1 MADMTL
7 KTLIQIAKGLAAEF
21 GSGCEVVV
29 HDLTGG
35 NIENSIVHIENGS
48 VTDRTVGGG
57 PSKAVL
63 EALQKSP
70 EDLEDRCAYLMQTG
84 NGRVVKSTTLY
95 IRDEEGKPVY
105 VFSVNFDIT
114 NLTAMSSALH
124 AIIDTPAEEADGQE
138 EPARIVTDV
147 NSLLD
152 ELLEQSVKLVGVPVP
167 FMTKEDKIRAIRYLN
182 DAGAFLITKSGD
194 RVSKFFGISKYT
206 LYSYVDINK

>member
-1 MADMTL
+1 MADMIL
-7 KTLIQIAKGLAAEF
+7 RTLIQIAKGLAAEF
-21 GSGCEVVV
+21 GSSCEVVV
-29 HDLTGG
+29 HDLTRG
-35 NIENSIVHIENGS
+35 NIENSIVYIENGS
-48 VTDRTVGGG
+48 VTSRSVGGG

-63 EALQKSP
+63 DAWQKAP
-70 EDLEDRCAYLMQTG
+70 EELTDRYAYLMQTD
-84 NGRVVKSTTLY
+84 NGRVIKSTTLY
-95 IRDEEGKPVY
+95 IRDADEKPLY
-105 VFSVNFDIT
+105 VFAVNFDIT

-124 AIIDTPAEEADGQE
+124 SIIDTPADDADGHE

-152 ELLEQSVKLVGVPVP
+152 ELMEQSVKLVGVPVP

-194 RVSKFFGISKYT
+194 RVSKYFGISKYT

>member
-1 MADMTL
+1 
-7 KTLIQIAKGLAAEF
+7 
-21 GSGCEVVV
+21 
-29 HDLTGG
+29 
-35 NIENSIVHIENGS
+35 
-48 VTDRTVGGG
+48 
-57 PSKAVL
+57 
-63 EALQKSP
+63 
-70 EDLEDRCAYLMQTG
+70 MQTG